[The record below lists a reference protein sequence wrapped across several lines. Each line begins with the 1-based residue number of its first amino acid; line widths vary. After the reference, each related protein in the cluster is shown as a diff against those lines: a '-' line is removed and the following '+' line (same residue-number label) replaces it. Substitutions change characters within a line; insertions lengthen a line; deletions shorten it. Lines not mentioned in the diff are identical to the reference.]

1 MSFKRYYKRLTN
13 TAQKGLIDKEGKAYY
28 GKKERLMEEYSD
40 NKRGQTVL
48 KQVFDIYEN
57 ESVDDELIQRIM
69 APVKQMIMSDRFDK
83 SRRFS
88 VARNKNKVKIKS

>member
-13 TAQKGLIDKEGKAYY
+13 TDKKGLLDRGEKAYH

-40 NKRGQTVL
+40 NKSGQTVL

-57 ESVDDELIQRIM
+57 ESVDDELIQRII
-69 APVKQMIMSDRFDK
+69 APVKQMILSDRFDNSK
-83 SRRFS
+83 RFT
-88 VARNKNKVKIKS
+88 VTRNKNKVKIKS